1 MDNREQGE
9 RQPTAKVAKS
19 RNLVQR
25 GDGKTINVFRR
36 PGQLFVCG
44 YG

>member
-1 MDNREQGE
+1 MDDRAN
-9 RQPTAKVAKS
+9 QPPAKTAKP

-36 PGQLFVCG
+36 PGQFFVCG

>member
-1 MDNREQGE
+1 MDDRANKPQGKS
-9 RQPTAKVAKS
+9 AKP

-36 PGQLFVCG
+36 PGQFFVCG

>member
-1 MDNREQGE
+1 MTEQGNKPHE
-9 RQPTAKVAKS
+9 KPKKP

-36 PGQLFVCG
+36 PGQFFVCG

>member
-1 MDNREQGE
+1 MAEQGKGPQE
-9 RQPTAKVAKS
+9 RPKKP

-36 PGQLFVCG
+36 PGQFFVCG
-44 YG
+44 FG

>member
-1 MDNREQGE
+1 MDDRANHPPAR
-9 RQPTAKVAKS
+9 TAKP

-36 PGQLFVCG
+36 PGQFFVCG

>member
-1 MDNREQGE
+1 MSE
-9 RQPTAKVAKS
+9 RANGTENGKARAARP

-36 PGQLFVCG
+36 PGQFFVCG

>member
-1 MDNREQGE
+1 MDDRAN
-9 RQPTAKVAKS
+9 QPPAKTAKP

>member
-1 MDNREQGE
+1 MNGQGKGTQEQ
-9 RQPTAKVAKS
+9 PKKP

-36 PGQLFVCG
+36 PGQFFVCG
-44 YG
+44 FG